1 MLAFESAW
9 FDIQTTLRGEVNMSS
24 SPDPTADTDKP
35 ILTQH
40 RAWTSLVLTGLVIG
54 AAFIAVYVGL
64 QRDPEPSRL
73 PIAVVGEQLA
83 GAARTGLADAV
94 AVTPVTSIEDG
105 RAMVRSGEAI
115 AVLDATSPTTLG
127 LDYAGASGLSES
139 GAARQLVAGLATH
152 VGATV
157 QEHDI
162 VPLTSYDSRGLSAFY
177 VVFGVTLSSFV
188 LAQGLTAA
196 VTKVR
201 LRHRLYAMGGFAIAI
216 GLVAATIAGPV
227 YGSLT
232 APFPLLALS
241 LILLSAAS
249 AFTTKALGAW
259 LGPAGIGLAVL
270 TLTTIGNATSGA
282 AIGFDLLPGWAQAI
296 SAKLPPGAAVRAV
309 NKFGYFD
316 GSHTAAPLAILA
328 VWFLAGLA
336 LVLLRQRTEQQRRP
350 ALPTFA

>member
-1 MLAFESAW
+1 M
-9 FDIQTTLRGEVNMSS
+9 V
-24 SPDPTADTDKP
+24 
-35 ILTQH
+35 TQH
-40 RAWTSLVLTGLVIG
+40 RAWTSLVLTGLIIG
-54 AAFIAVYVGL
+54 AAFIAIYVGL

-83 GAARTGLADAV
+83 TAAHAGFGDAV
-94 AVTPVTSIEDG
+94 AVRQVANIEDG
-105 RAMVRSGEAI
+105 GALVRNGDAI
-115 AVLDATSPTTLG
+115 AVLGATSPATLT
-127 LDYAGASGLSES
+127 LDYAGASGFSES
-139 GAARQLVAGLATH
+139 GAARQLVAGLATRA
-152 VGATV
+152 GATV

-162 VPLTSYDSRGLSAFY
+162 VPLASYDSRGLSAFY

-196 VTKVR
+196 TAKVR
-201 LRHRLYAMGGFAIAI
+201 LRHRLYAMGGFAVAI
-216 GLVAATIAGPV
+216 GVTAATIAGPI

-282 AIGFDLLPGWAQAI
+282 TIGVDLLPQWAQAI

-309 NKFGYFD
+309 NNFGYFD
-316 GSHTAAPLAILA
+316 GSHAVAPLVVLA
-328 VWFLAGLA
+328 TWFLAGLGF
-336 LVLLRQRTEQQRRP
+336 VLLRQRVGQRRAAP
-350 ALPTFA
+350 IATTA